1 MNEKILVVDDEE
13 IIRDS
18 LSYILQEEGYQV
30 DSAVDG
36 ADALEKMAAKEYDLV
51 FTDLKMP
58 KVSGIELLE
67 KISSNKSSTFS
78 IVITAYASIDSAVS
92 ALRSGAYDYIIKPLD
107 FDYVLMKVKRLFEYK
122 SLAKE
127 NMILRR
133 EVNQKYDFSNIIG
146 KSSKMQEVFEI
157 IKKVSHSD
165 GTVLISGKTG
175 TGKELVAKAIHYN
188 GPRAGEPMIT
198 VNCGAIVENLIESEL
213 FGHKKGSF
221 TGAIKDKIGFFV
233 AADKG
238 TLFLDEISEL
248 QTHLQVKLLRVL
260 ENLEIT
266 PVGAV
271 KSIKVDV
278 RIIAATNKDLDEE
291 VELGNFREDLYYRL
305 NVVSLKLPSLKERQ
319 DDIDL
324 LIKHFIDKLNFE
336 MGKNIEGVSD
346 KFISSLKHH
355 NWKGEVRELENIIER
370 AMIFTDGP
378 KLSVEDL
385 PDSLKEE
392 RFTSELNEIPTHL
405 SSAVNYFERN
415 HIIEE
420 LKKNNGDKKTTSKL
434 LGISLSSLYRK
445 LEHFGLDSHS

>member
-1 MNEKILVVDDEE
+1 MNERILVVDDEE

-18 LSYILQEEGYQV
+18 LSFILKEEGYQV

-36 ADALEKMAAKEYDLV
+36 ADALEKMTAKEYDLV

-58 KVSGIELLE
+58 KVSGMELLE
-67 KISSNKSSTFS
+67 KISSNKSNTFS

-92 ALRSGAYDYIIKPLD
+92 ALRNGAYDYIVKPLD

-133 EVNQKYDFSNIIG
+133 EVNQKYNFANIIG
-146 KSSKMQEVFEI
+146 KSEKMQELFEI
-157 IKKVSHSD
+157 IKKVSNSD
-165 GTVLISGKTG
+165 GTVLISGNTG
-175 TGKELVAKAIHYN
+175 SGKELVAKAIHYN
-188 GPRAGEPMIT
+188 GPRAGESMIT
-198 VNCGAIVENLIESEL
+198 VNCGAIVENLIESEF

-233 AADKG
+233 AAHKG

-248 QTHLQVKLLRVL
+248 PTHLQVKLLRVL
-260 ENLEIT
+260 ENFEIT

-271 KSIKVDV
+271 DAIKVDV
-278 RIIAATNKDLDEE
+278 RIIAATNKILEDE
-291 VELGNFREDLYYRL
+291 VEKGNFREDLYYRL

-319 DDIDL
+319 DDIEL
-324 LIKHFIDKLNFE
+324 LIDHFIEKFNME
-336 MGKNIEGVSD
+336 MGKNIEGAEEL
-346 KFISSLKHH
+346 FILSLKNH

-370 AMIFTDGP
+370 AMIFTEGP
-378 KLSVEDL
+378 KLGVEDL

-392 RFTSELNEIPTHL
+392 HFASELNEIPSDL

-415 HIIEE
+415 HILEE
-420 LKKNNGDKKTTSKL
+420 LKRNNGDKKKVSKL

-445 LEHFGLDSHS
+445 LEHFDLDSQS

>member
-1 MNEKILVVDDEE
+1 MNERILVVDDEE

-18 LSYILQEEGYQV
+18 LSYILQEEGYKV

-36 ADALEKMAAKEYDLV
+36 ADALEKMADKEYDLV

-58 KVSGIELLE
+58 KISGIELLE
-67 KISSNKSSTFS
+67 EISSNKSSTFS

-92 ALRSGAYDYIIKPLD
+92 ALRIGAYDYIVKPLD

-133 EVNQKYDFSNIIG
+133 EVNQKYNFANIIG
-146 KSSKMQEVFEI
+146 KSEKMQELFEI
-157 IKKVSHSD
+157 IKKVSNSD
-165 GTVLISGKTG
+165 GTVLISGNTG
-175 TGKELVAKAIHYN
+175 SGKELVAKAIHYN

-248 QTHLQVKLLRVL
+248 PTHLQVKLLRVL
-260 ENLEIT
+260 ENFEIT

-271 KSIKVDV
+271 HAIKVDV
-278 RIIAATNKDLDEE
+278 RIIAATNKTLEDE
-291 VELGNFREDLYYRL
+291 VEKGNFREDLYYRL

-319 DDIDL
+319 DDIEL
-324 LIKHFIDKLNFE
+324 LIEHFIEKLNME
-336 MGKNIEGVSD
+336 MGKNIEGAEEL
-346 KFISSLKHH
+346 FILSLKNH

-392 RFTSELNEIPTHL
+392 YFASELNGIPKDL

-420 LKKNNGDKKTTSKL
+420 LKKNSGNKKKTSKL

-445 LEHFGLDSHS
+445 LESFGLDSQS

>member
-1 MNEKILVVDDEE
+1 MNERILVTDDEE

-18 LSYILQEEGYQV
+18 LSYILKEEGYQV

-67 KISSNKSSTFS
+67 EISSNKSSTFT

-92 ALRSGAYDYIIKPLD
+92 ALRNGAYDYIVKPLD

-133 EVNQKYDFSNIIG
+133 EVNQKYNFSNIIG
-146 KSSKMQEVFEI
+146 KSEKMQELFEI
-157 IKKVSHSD
+157 IKKVSNSD
-165 GTVLISGKTG
+165 GTVLISGSTG
-175 TGKELVAKAIHYN
+175 AGKELVAKAIHYN

-248 QTHLQVKLLRVL
+248 PTHLQVKLLRVL
-260 ENLEIT
+260 ENFEIT

-271 KSIKVDV
+271 DAIKVDV
-278 RIIAATNKDLDEE
+278 RIIAATNKTLEDE
-291 VELGNFREDLYYRL
+291 VEKGNFREDLYYRL
-305 NVVSLKLPSLKERQ
+305 NVVSLTLPSLKERQ
-319 DDIDL
+319 DDIEL
-324 LIKHFIDKLNFE
+324 LIEHFIEKLNME
-336 MGKNIEGVSD
+336 MGKNIEGAEEL
-346 KFISSLKHH
+346 FILSLKNH

-392 RFTSELNEIPTHL
+392 HLISDLNGIPTEL

-415 HIIEE
+415 HILEE
-420 LKKNNGDKKTTSKL
+420 LKRNKGDKKKTSKL

-445 LEHFGLDSHS
+445 LGHFGLDSQS